1 MVAAKAMIGG
11 TLEVKGT
18 VERDVLVDYL
28 NDRMSAEGY
37 PDYGPNG
44 LQIEGVRRISKL
56 AFSVSATREAAET
69 AVRLKADALIV
80 HHGLFWTFQNPQ
92 VLTGPFSRR
101 VFPLVRHDINLIAY
115 HLPLDAHPEIG
126 NAAVLAQKIGLAGL
140 GPFGDHQGSPTGV
153 KGHFSPGLSAKS
165 LQKLLETTLNH
176 PVILASPDPAQMV
189 QTLGII
195 TGGANKDWRRAL
207 KEGLD
212 GYLTGE
218 ISEHDWHESQ
228 EAGIHMFAGGHHA
241 TEQFGIQALMKEVAA
256 RFSLECFFI
265 PSGNPA

>member
-1 MVAAKAMIGG
+1 MVRAS
-11 TLEVKGT
+11 
-18 VERDVLVDYL
+18 VERDLLVDYL
-28 NDRMSAEGY
+28 NDRLGVGGY
-37 PDYGPNG
+37 ADYGPNG
-44 LQIEGVRRISKL
+44 LQIEGSQRISRV
-56 AFSVSATREAAET
+56 AFSVSATREASEE

-80 HHGLFWTFQNPQ
+80 HHGLFWNFQQPK
-92 VLTGPFSRR
+92 VLTGSHARR
-101 VFPLVRHDINLIAY
+101 VFPLVRHEISLMAY

-126 NAAVLAQKIGLAGL
+126 NAAVLARRIGLAGHA
-140 GPFGDHQGSPTGV
+140 PFGDHQGAPTGV

-165 LQKLLETTLNH
+165 LQALLEKTLDH
-176 PVILASPDPAQMV
+176 PVILASPDPGQVV

-195 TGGANKDWRRAL
+195 TGGANKDWHLAL

-218 ISEHDWHESQ
+218 ISEHDWHDSQ

-241 TEQFGIQALMKEVAA
+241 TEQFGIQALMEEIVA
-256 RFSLECFFI
+256 RFQLECFFI